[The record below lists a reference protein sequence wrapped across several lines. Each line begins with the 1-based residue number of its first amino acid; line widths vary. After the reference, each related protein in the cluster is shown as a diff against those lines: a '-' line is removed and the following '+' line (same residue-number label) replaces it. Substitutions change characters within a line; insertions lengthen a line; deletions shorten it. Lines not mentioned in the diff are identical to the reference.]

1 MWTDVYVAEKLRELD
16 EERSSRHPRIQVQ
29 EASSRPVV
37 GRAAL
42 IVGRALH
49 RAGEGL
55 ESWASASDEREQPTC
70 C

>member
-16 EERSSRHPRIQVQ
+16 EERSRHPRIQVP

-42 IVGRALH
+42 IVGRALR

-55 ESWASASDEREQPTC
+55 ESWASASDEREEPTC